1 MEEQIGIGFSWLCLF
16 FSPKI
21 SENREETQKNKKT
34 SNNFKKNKHDYRE
47 SAVVHRAKRFSRRY
61 SHVFFRSQT
70 LNQTVVAVQANPSGF
85 VSCKFHS
92 RE

>member
-34 SNNFKKNKHDYRE
+34 SNNFKKNMTTE
-47 SAVVHRAKRFSRRY
+47 SQLLFTERNGSVGVIHMCFSGRKR
-61 SHVFFRSQT
+61 
-70 LNQTVVAVQANPSGF
+70 
-85 VSCKFHS
+85 
-92 RE
+92 